1 MKNQTEEKTARKHPL
16 NYSQFLYQVSY
27 KILQGSLSN
36 HIQSLYSCAD
46 KKIDII

>member
-1 MKNQTEEKTARKHPL
+1 MKNQTEEKTARKQPL
-16 NYSQFLYQVSY
+16 NYSQILYQISY

-36 HIQSLYSCAD
+36 HIQSLYSFAD